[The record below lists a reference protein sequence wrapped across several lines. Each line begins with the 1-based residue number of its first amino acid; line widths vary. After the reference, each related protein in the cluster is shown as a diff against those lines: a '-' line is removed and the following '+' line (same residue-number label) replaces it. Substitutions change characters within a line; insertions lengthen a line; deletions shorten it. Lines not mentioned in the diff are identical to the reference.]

1 MRPNIDT
8 SKLKSPSAKNKGGHF
23 VTYMLQSAVQAHVLH
38 LVTKSYAQHKALE
51 DYYEAISDMIDGVA
65 ETIQGKFGILSDYAC
80 DCKIDQNLN
89 PITYFT
95 ECLNYVNKERTS
107 LPQDSYLQNQI
118 DEIVALLEGTI
129 YKLKFLA

>member
-1 MRPNIDT
+1 MRPDINV
-8 SKLKSPSAKNKGGHF
+8 SKLKSPSTKSKGGHF

-38 LVTKSYAQHKALE
+38 LVSKSYAQHVALG
-51 DYYEAISDMIDGVA
+51 DYYGAVPDMIDGIA
-65 ETIQGKFGILSDYAC
+65 ETMQGKFGILTDYGC

-89 PITYFT
+89 PLTYFT

-107 LPQDSYLQNQI
+107 LPQDSFLQNQI
-118 DEIVALLEGTI
+118 DELVALLEGTI